1 MCHIRSGPRPVARK
15 DIHFATVESNQRD
28 VEAWTMEQYMAKN
41 ARLEEWKS
49 RDDKELG
56 GIEGHQLMNRFDDHD
71 VTNNY
76 DSDSDLETCE
86 PVVFAHMPTEVIDMK
101 VLLQHRQL
109 TRFMA
114 ANMPAGINS

>member
-1 MCHIRSGPRPVARK
+1 
-15 DIHFATVESNQRD
+15 
-28 VEAWTMEQYMAKN
+28 MEQYMAKN

-114 ANMPAGINS
+114 ANMPAGKNNLASVRWSSVELLRGREICKPGSRESTH